1 MRRTLALVSLAV
13 TSMVALATLVP
24 AALIVRQ
31 LANDRTVIDA
41 QRRIGMLVPVVAV
54 SDGPAPIGRA
64 LLETTTGTRTRA
76 VVVLPDGREVGGRSL
91 VPPREL
97 AVARTQAMATELDRP
112 GERVVLQPV
121 PGREGIAVVQVSV
134 PEDELPDGVLTAW
147 AVMAS
152 VGLLLVLCSVA
163 AADRMGARM
172 VGAARRLG
180 RAAGR
185 LGAGDL
191 SVRVRPEGPPE
202 LQETAFAFN
211 TMADRVGRQ
220 IATER
225 RMAADLSHRLRTPLT
240 ALRLNVDR
248 LGEDERTRPTRL
260 ALARLEQEID
270 TVIRLFRGRDAQD
283 GTARCDAAEVVRER
297 VGYWA
302 ALADDQER
310 NWHMSVPDG
319 AAPVPV
325 SRGELAA
332 ALDALLGNIFHHT
345 PERTAFGVTL
355 QVGRDRVGILVSDA
369 GPGIPDP
376 AAMCERG
383 RSGGGSTG
391 LGLDIVRRLAESTGG
406 EMQIGRSVMGGAH
419 VGVWLRTSTVASARP
434 RHAGRGRDGRRA
446 ARRRTDTEERTHHGS
461 NTDR

>member
-24 AALIVRQ
+24 AALILRQ
-31 LANDRTVIDA
+31 LTNDRTVIDA
-41 QRRIGMLVPVVAV
+41 QRRIGVLVPVVTA
-54 SDGPAPIGRA
+54 SAGRPAIGRA
-64 LLETTTGTRTRA
+64 LAEATAGTRARA
-76 VVVLPDGREVGGRSL
+76 VVVLPDGTEVGGRSL
-91 VPPREL
+91 VPSREL
-97 AVARTQAMATELDRP
+97 AAARSQAMATELDRP

-121 PGREGIAVVQVSV
+121 PVREGVAVVQVSV
-134 PEDELPDGVLTAW
+134 PEDELPDGVLAAW
-147 AVMAS
+147 AVMGS

-185 LGAGDL
+185 LGGGDL

-202 LQETAFAFN
+202 LREAAFAFN

-220 IATER
+220 IAAER

-248 LGEDERTRPTRL
+248 LGEDGRMGPTRL

-270 TVIRLFRGRDAQD
+270 TVIRLARGRDAPD
-283 GTARCDAAEVVRER
+283 GTAGCDAAEVVRER
-297 VGYWA
+297 VGYWS

-310 NWHMSVPDG
+310 KWHLSAPEG

-325 SRGELAA
+325 GRGELAA
-332 ALDALLGNIFHHT
+332 ALDALLGNVFHHT

-355 QVGRDRVGILVSDA
+355 QAGRDRVGILVSDA

-376 AAMCERG
+376 AAMSERG

-419 VGVWLRTSTVASARP
+419 VGVWLRTSTVPAGPPRRAR
-434 RHAGRGRDGRRA
+434 RRRDGRRP
-446 ARRRTDTEERTHHGS
+446 ARTPA
-461 NTDR
+461 N

>member
-31 LANDRTVIDA
+31 LANERTVIDA
-41 QRRIGMLVPVVAV
+41 QRRIGMLVPAV
-54 SDGPAPIGRA
+54 SASADRAAIGRA
-64 LLETTTGTRTRA
+64 VDDATAGTRARA
-76 VVVLPDGREVGGRSL
+76 VVVLPDDTEVGGGSL
-91 VPPREL
+91 VPSHEL
-97 AVARTQAMATELDRP
+97 ALARSRPMATELDLR

-121 PGREGIAVVQVSV
+121 SADGGVAVVQVSV
-134 PEDELPDGVLTAW
+134 PEDGLPDGVLAAW
-147 AVMAS
+147 AVMGS

-180 RAAGR
+180 RAAGL
-185 LGAGDL
+185 LGGGDL

-202 LQETAFAFN
+202 LRETAFAFN

-220 IATER
+220 IAAER
-225 RMAADLSHRLRTPLT
+225 RTAADLSHRLRTPLT

-248 LGEDERTRPTRL
+248 LGEESRMEPTRL

-270 TVIRLFRGRDAQD
+270 TVIRLARGLD
-283 GTARCDAAEVVRER
+283 GPDKTAGCDAAEVVRER

-310 NWHMSVPDG
+310 SWHLSVPEG

-325 SRGELAA
+325 GRGELAA
-332 ALDALLGNIFHHT
+332 ALDSLLGNVFHHT
-345 PERTAFGVTL
+345 PERTAFSVTL
-355 QVGRDRVGILVSDA
+355 QPGRDRVGILVSDA

-376 AAMCERG
+376 AAMSERG

-419 VGVWLRTSTVASARP
+419 IGVWLRTSTVPTGPPRQARQ
-434 RHAGRGRDGRRA
+434 RRDGRRP
-446 ARRRTDTEERTHHGS
+446 ARTPA
-461 NTDR
+461 N